1 MPLAP
6 TAAQSAA
13 SRLNALRSTGP
24 VTVEGKATSS
34 RNAVRHGLR
43 GTVIEVFPEEQDLLA
58 DTLASLER
66 RWQPAD
72 AIEHG
77 PIQAIA
83 LLELKLVRLHT
94 IELRVLAASIED
106 DGKRL
111 PSLNTLVRYRS
122 RLLKERWEAEH
133 RLRTAIAQRCT
144 NEAEARQKALARAG
158 STWRSTSAVTPRSNG
173 PRPSWP
179 RPSTASPSSTAS
191 SAGGWP
197 PYSAGRRRAERRR
210 QARRPP

>member
-6 TAAQSAA
+6 TAAQSET
-13 SRLNALRSTGP
+13 SRRNALRSTGP
-24 VTVEGKATSS
+24 VTTEGKAASS

-43 GTVIEVFPEEQDLLA
+43 GTAIEVLPQEQDLLA
-58 DTLASLER
+58 DTLSSLES

-77 PIQAIA
+77 LIQAIA
-83 LLELKLVRLHT
+83 LLELKLVRLDT
-94 IELRVLAASIED
+94 IELQVLAAAIEEP

-144 NEAEARQKALARAG
+144 NEAEARQKALARSREHLALDERCHAQEQRAEAILAQAEG
-158 STWRSTSAVTPRSNG
+158 RTLALNREQ
-173 PRPSWP
+173 
-179 RPSTASPSSTAS
+179 
-191 SAGGWP
+191 
-197 PYSAGRRRAERRR
+197 RRRLAAVQRK
-210 QARRPP
+210 AA